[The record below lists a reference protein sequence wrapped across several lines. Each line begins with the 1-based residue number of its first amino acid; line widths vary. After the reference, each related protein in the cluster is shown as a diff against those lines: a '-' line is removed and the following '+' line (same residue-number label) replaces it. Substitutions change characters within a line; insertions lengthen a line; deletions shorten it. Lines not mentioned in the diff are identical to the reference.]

1 MNKAD
6 LSMTLKDRVADK
18 LQRAEAGEIVEFGPL
33 EARLAGYFVED
44 ALTLEDVEADDGGEE
59 ENV

>member
-1 MNKAD
+1 MNKAE
-6 LSMTLKDRVADK
+6 SNMTLKDRVEDK
-18 LQRAEAGEIVEFGPL
+18 LRRAEAGEIVEFGPL

-44 ALTLEDVEADDGGEE
+44 ALTLDDVEADDGEE